1 MTVEVSIIGSI
12 HRVEAFLRSA
22 SLSVDI
28 VAVRPAPKVSAQLLP
43 RSRITA
49 ALLAFSLAAGVIVHP
64 TASLDVQ
71 LLTPT
76 VIGLSE
82 LEEFYN
88 YTDLL
93 GRYIVTADGLVF
105 EVKEE

>member
-1 MTVEVSIIGSI
+1 MTVEVSLLSTLHQVGAS
-12 HRVEAFLRSA
+12 LRSA
-22 SLSVDI
+22 SLSVDL
-28 VAVRPAPKVSAQLLP
+28 VAVHPVPKVTGQLLP

-49 ALLAFSLAAGVIVHP
+49 ALVAFSLVAGVITHP

-71 LLTPT
+71 LLTPAI
-76 VIGLSE
+76 IGLSD
-82 LEEFYN
+82 LEEIYN

-105 EVKEE
+105 EVKET